1 MTHALT
7 ALTMP
12 KFGLAMTEGKL
23 ASWTVSVGDT
33 VREGDEVADIET
45 SKITSGYESPAS
57 GVLRRQ
63 VAQAGETLPV
73 GALLGVVADAE
84 ASDAEIE
91 AFIASFKADTEEE
104 GSEDAGAA
112 SAEPRLV
119 TAGEY
124 TLNVR
129 DAGRRDGVPL
139 LLIHGF
145 GGDLTNWMLN
155 QDVLARHHR
164 VITFDLPGHGASSK
178 DVGDG
183 SVTILAEAVSELLK
197 ALNVPRAHIMGHS
210 LGGAIALALLRD
222 YPDTVA
228 SLTLIAPAGLGREV
242 NAQGLHDMVEA
253 DRTRDMQNALQALVY
268 DKSLV
273 GRKMADN
280 VLKVR
285 RLDGARDALRAI
297 EAACFGNGQQSFD
310 LRPVLD
316 AARIPV
322 TLFWGEE
329 DEILPVTGAK
339 NTPDFVVKHLLPQV
353 GHMPQLEKTAELN
366 RLVEAFLEKSQV
378 AA

>member
-23 ASWTVSVGDT
+23 ASWAFSPGDT
-33 VREGDEVADIET
+33 VKEGDEVADIET

-57 GVLRRQ
+57 GILRKQ

-73 GALLGVVADAE
+73 GALLGVVADADV
-84 ASDAEIE
+84 SDADIE
-91 AFIASFKADTEEE
+91 AFIASFKADTAEE
-104 GSEDAGAA
+104 GGEEAEAA
-112 SAEPRLV
+112 NTEPRLIK
-119 TAGEY
+119 AGDHN
-124 TLNVR
+124 LNVR
-129 DAGRRDGVPL
+129 DVGKGGSAPL

-145 GGDLTNWMLN
+145 GGDLSNWMLN
-155 QDVLARHHR
+155 QDVLARSHR

-183 SVTILAEAVSELLK
+183 SVTALADAVSELLK
-197 ALNVPRAHIMGHS
+197 ALNISSAHVMGHS
-210 LGGAIALALLRD
+210 LGGGIALALLRD
-222 YPDTVA
+222 NPGVVA
-228 SLTLIAPAGLGREV
+228 SLTLVAPAGLGREV
-242 NAQGLHDMVEA
+242 NAPALKDMVEA
-253 DRTRDMQNALQALVY
+253 DRTRDMQKALEALVH

-285 RLDGARDALRAI
+285 RLDGARDALRTI
-297 EAACFGNGQQSFD
+297 EASCFGNGQQSFD
-310 LRPVLD
+310 MRPVLD
-316 AARIPV
+316 AARVPV

-339 NTPDFVVKHLLPQV
+339 NVPDSVTKHIMPKI

-366 RLVEAFLEKSQV
+366 RLVEAFLEKSHV
-378 AA
+378 TA